1 MKVGTGCLSRRK
13 SPPTELLG
21 EPSSISL
28 PWFSRICF
36 LPYLAIPPSHNV
48 AIRRLDPR
56 LNAPF
61 TNVMTRIRNCF
72 FLSAL
77 WNGSVFPRFRI
88 PEESKRLQKENS
100 IPAEKPLL
108 VLIALGA
115 NPTTQQGT
123 FLRIVVTRG
132 RKTVVRGRE
141 LGNANRRT
149 ASERSPTYLVVKR
162 NFGVSM
168 GSVICLKFAVVKIP
182 HLCATFS
189 IPVYPKSRRL
199 ESNHLILCKIRVLWV
214 LIPFSH
220 TCPLSRHP

>member
-13 SPPTELLG
+13 SPPIELLG
-21 EPSSISL
+21 EPSSISP

-48 AIRRLDPR
+48 AIRRLNPR

-61 TNVMTRIRNCF
+61 TNVMTRSRNW
-72 FLSAL
+72 

-88 PEESKRLQKENS
+88 PEESKSLQTENS
-100 IPAEKPLL
+100 INGEKPLL

-123 FLRIVVTRG
+123 FLRIVVMRG

-149 ASERSPTYLVVKR
+149 ASEGSPTYLVVKR

-168 GSVICLKFAVVKIP
+168 CRVISLQFAVVKIP
-182 HLCATFS
+182 DLCATFS

-214 LIPFSH
+214 VIPFSH